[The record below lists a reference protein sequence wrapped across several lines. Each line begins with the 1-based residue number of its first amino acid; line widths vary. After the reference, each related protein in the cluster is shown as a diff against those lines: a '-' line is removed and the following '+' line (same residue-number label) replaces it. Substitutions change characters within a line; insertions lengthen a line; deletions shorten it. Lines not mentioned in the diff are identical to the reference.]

1 VLSQH
6 FQVLRA
12 LAALRESEVRVV
24 LVGGNHDAW
33 GGAFLERE
41 VGMELVDG
49 PVEMIL
55 GGRKA
60 LVAHG
65 DGIGPGDTGYKIL
78 KRTLRSRAVRRL
90 MRWVHPD
97 LAGRIVRLISHTGVM
112 SEERLRKSRE
122 TARVLEEEATR
133 LLSLRPD
140 LELVVFG
147 HCHVPRLKQVG
158 ARAYYVNSGDWLVN
172 RTYTLVT
179 AESIEQLEWQEPF
192 TAQPAGASQ

>member
-1 VLSQH
+1 
-6 FQVLRA
+6 
-12 LAALRESEVRVV
+12 
-24 LVGGNHDAW
+24 
-33 GGAFLERE
+33 
-41 VGMELVDG
+41 
-49 PVEMIL
+49 
-55 GGRKA
+55 
-60 LVAHG
+60 
-65 DGIGPGDTGYKIL
+65 
-78 KRTLRSRAVRRL
+78 
-90 MRWVHPD
+90 
-97 LAGRIVRLISHTGVM
+97 M